1 MARFKQSAQKGPS
14 LQQQHKRRIQHILS
28 QDRTAIRRARD
39 VVVKRA
45 GFDLLDE
52 SEQKRRLAESAKTR
66 IQTRID
72 AGLHVSCNYPEF
84 TGYLP
89 PSFYGHAG
97 QVKDPEKDERLKRQ
111 LKNLPCELVGD
122 DDDDD
127 DDEDPLPI
135 KAEGN
140 TKQQKM
146 SEFLQFVETQ
156 EARLSKD
163 TTNPGHKESN
173 NGADKNDKT
182 ATAGRRSKGRNTKP
196 TKVDKSHYNSKNNSK
211 VNNKKETIT
220 WRAVSRGQPLL
231 AGSPAPNVK
240 QWEPKSNPWL
250 GRVVFRGQS
259 MAEDSKN
266 DD

>member
-1 MARFKQSAQKGPS
+1 MARFKQSAHKGPS

-111 LKNLPCELVGD
+111 LKNLPCELAGE

-146 SEFLQFVETQ
+146 SEFLQFVET
-156 EARLSKD
+156 
-163 TTNPGHKESN
+163 
-173 NGADKNDKT
+173 
-182 ATAGRRSKGRNTKP
+182 
-196 TKVDKSHYNSKNNSK
+196 
-211 VNNKKETIT
+211 
-220 WRAVSRGQPLL
+220 
-231 AGSPAPNVK
+231 
-240 QWEPKSNPWL
+240 
-250 GRVVFRGQS
+250 
-259 MAEDSKN
+259 
-266 DD
+266 